1 MYKKK
6 MIYTILISLIIVLM
20 AGCSENLANG
30 EKKTDDSNSS
40 ANVSIKETW
49 TEKSLP
55 MTIDEIKLDLVIS
68 DKEYITDIKTLTA
81 TLTNNSN
88 MPIKRCDV
96 IILNK
101 DTNENSYLFF
111 ANTIMPKETSPITET
126 MAPVSG
132 KKEDIEIIKY
142 ELVLIDKD
150 GKEVFLHYDPK
161 LNTYEWS

>member
-1 MYKKK
+1 MLKKK
-6 MIYTILISLIIVLM
+6 IMCVMLISLIITAITGCGENSAD
-20 AGCSENLANG
+20 AGKNI
-30 EKKTDDSNSS
+30 DDNSS

-55 MTIDEIKLDLVIS
+55 MTIDQIKLDLVIS